1 MEGDR
6 HEDFLHQAFFETLQ
20 GQNLDPRDITNR
32 LKEEM
37 PKIQGIAK
45 WRLQNGVEIVV
56 DGMGNR
62 LVLITVVGVEKRKR
76 GIYGRNKTFKL
87 ERSFAMPI
95 ELEWVE
101 VG

>member
-1 MEGDR
+1 MKIQCTR
-6 HEDFLHQAFFETLQ
+6 HFLKRCKE
-20 GQNLDPRDITNR
+20 QNLDPKDIR
-32 LKEEM
+32 KCLKDEGLM
-37 PKIQGIAK
+37 IQGVVK
-45 WRLQNGVEIVV
+45 WRLQNGIEIVV
-56 DGMGNR
+56 SGVGNR
-62 LVLITVVGVEKRKR
+62 LVLITVVGVKKRKR

>member
-1 MEGDR
+1 MKIQCTR
-6 HEDFLHQAFFETLQ
+6 HFLKRCKE
-20 GQNLDPRDITNR
+20 QNLDPKDISKC
-32 LKEEM
+32 LKDEGLM
-37 PKIQGIAK
+37 IQGVVK
-45 WRLQNGVEIVV
+45 WRLQNGIEIVV
-56 DGMGNR
+56 SGVGNR

-95 ELEWVE
+95 ELEWME

>member
-1 MEGDR
+1 MKILCTR
-6 HEDFLHQAFFETLQ
+6 HFLKRCKE
-20 GQNLDPRDITNR
+20 QNLDRKDIINC
-32 LKEEM
+32 LQEEM
-37 PKIQGIAK
+37 PNIRGVAK
-45 WRLQNGVEIVV
+45 WRLQNGIEIVV
-56 DGMGNR
+56 DGMENR
-62 LVLITVVGVEKRKR
+62 LILITVVGTEKRKR

>member
-1 MEGDR
+1 MKIQCTR
-6 HEDFLHQAFFETLQ
+6 HFLKRCKE
-20 GQNLDPRDITNR
+20 QNLDPKDIR
-32 LKEEM
+32 KCLKDEGLM
-37 PKIQGIAK
+37 IQGVVK
-45 WRLQNGVEIVV
+45 WRLQNGIEIVV

-62 LVLITVVGVEKRKR
+62 LVLITVVGTEKRKR

>member
-1 MEGDR
+1 MKIQCTR
-6 HEDFLHQAFFETLQ
+6 HFLQRCKE
-20 GQNLDPRDITNR
+20 QNLDPKDISKC
-32 LKEEM
+32 LKDEGLM
-37 PKIQGIAK
+37 IQGVVK
-45 WRLQNGVEIVV
+45 WRLQNGIEIVV
-56 DGMGNR
+56 SGVGNR

-95 ELEWVE
+95 ELEWME

>member
-1 MEGDR
+1 MKIQCTR
-6 HEDFLHQAFFETLQ
+6 HFLKRCKE
-20 GQNLDPRDITNR
+20 QNLDPKDISKC
-32 LKEEM
+32 LKDEGLM
-37 PKIQGIAK
+37 IQGVVK
-45 WRLQNGVEIVV
+45 WRLQNGIEIVV
-56 DGMGNR
+56 SGVGNR

>member
-1 MEGDR
+1 MKIRYTR
-6 HEDFLHQAFFETLQ
+6 HFLKRCKE
-20 GQNLDPRDITNR
+20 QNLDPRDISNC

-37 PKIQGIAK
+37 PSIRGVTK

-56 DGMGNR
+56 SGVKNR

-76 GIYGRNKTFKL
+76 GIYGRNKTFKR
-87 ERSFAMPI
+87 ERSFSMTT
-95 ELEWVE
+95 ELERME

>member
-1 MEGDR
+1 MKILCTR
-6 HEDFLHQAFFETLQ
+6 HFLKRCNK
-20 GQNLDPRDITNR
+20 QNLDPKDISKC
-32 LKEEM
+32 LKDEGLM
-37 PKIQGIAK
+37 IQGVVK
-45 WRLQNGVEIVV
+45 WRLQNGIEIVV

-62 LVLITVVGVEKRKR
+62 LVLITVVGTEKRKR

-95 ELEWVE
+95 ELEWME

>member
-1 MEGDR
+1 MKIQCTR
-6 HEDFLHQAFFETLQ
+6 HFLKRCKE
-20 GQNLDPRDITNR
+20 QNLDPRDISNC

-37 PKIQGIAK
+37 PSIRGVTK

-56 DGMGNR
+56 SGLKNR

-76 GIYGRNKTFKL
+76 GIYGRNKTFKR

-95 ELEWVE
+95 ELEWME

>member
-1 MEGDR
+1 LKDEG
-6 HEDFLHQAFFETLQ
+6 L
-20 GQNLDPRDITNR
+20 
-32 LKEEM
+32 M
-37 PKIQGIAK
+37 IQGVVK
-45 WRLQNGVEIVV
+45 WRLQNGIEIVV
-56 DGMGNR
+56 SGVGNR

-95 ELEWVE
+95 ELEWME

>member
-1 MEGDR
+1 MKIQCTR
-6 HEDFLHQAFFETLQ
+6 HFLKRCKE
-20 GQNLDPRDITNR
+20 QNLDPKDIR
-32 LKEEM
+32 KCLKDEGLM
-37 PKIQGIAK
+37 IQGVVK
-45 WRLQNGVEIVV
+45 WRLQNGIEIVV
-56 DGMGNR
+56 SGVGNR

>member
-1 MEGDR
+1 MKIQCTR
-6 HEDFLHQAFFETLQ
+6 HFLKRCNE
-20 GQNLDPRDITNR
+20 QNLDPKDITNR

-45 WRLQNGVEIVV
+45 RRLQNGIEIVV
-56 DGMGNR
+56 DGMENQ

-95 ELEWVE
+95 ELERME

>member
-1 MEGDR
+1 MKIRCTR
-6 HEDFLHQAFFETLQ
+6 HFLKRCKE
-20 GQNLDPRDITNR
+20 QNLDPRDITNC

-37 PKIQGIAK
+37 PNIRGVAE
-45 WRLQNGVEIVV
+45 WRLQNGIGIVV
-56 DGMGNR
+56 DGMENR
-62 LVLITVVGVEKRKR
+62 LVLITVVGVEKRIR

>member
-1 MEGDR
+1 MKIRCTR
-6 HEDFLHQAFFETLQ
+6 HFLKRCKE
-20 GQNLDPRDITNR
+20 QNLDPKDIR
-32 LKEEM
+32 KCLKDEGLM
-37 PKIQGIAK
+37 IQGVVK
-45 WRLQNGVEIVV
+45 WRLQNGIEIVV
-56 DGMGNR
+56 SGVGNR
-62 LVLITVVGVEKRKR
+62 LILITVVGTEKRKR

>member
-1 MEGDR
+1 MKIRCTR
-6 HEDFLHQAFFETLQ
+6 HFLKRCIE
-20 GQNLDPRDITNR
+20 QNLDPKDITNC

-62 LVLITVVGVEKRKR
+62 LVLITVVGTEKRKR

-95 ELEWVE
+95 ELEWME

>member
-1 MEGDR
+1 MKIQCTR
-6 HEDFLHQAFFETLQ
+6 HFLKRCKE
-20 GQNLDPRDITNR
+20 QNLDPKDIR
-32 LKEEM
+32 KCLKDEGLM
-37 PKIQGIAK
+37 IQGVVK
-45 WRLQNGVEIVV
+45 WRLQNGIEIVV
-56 DGMGNR
+56 SGVGNR

-95 ELEWVE
+95 ELEWME